1 MTATTVDHV
10 VPLRGAIDVE
20 LAGAKAATLA
30 VLAAEGFAV
39 PAGVVVTTRAFDEA
53 LADALTLGR
62 PVRVPADVLAALAEA
77 VRPWGSV
84 AVRSSAVAE
93 DLAGASY
100 AGLYT
105 SVLDVPAE
113 PAALAAAVEQCW
125 ASARSELVAG
135 YAGPRHTPGMAV
147 LVQTMVA
154 ATVAGVAFTADPVT
168 GERDVVVL
176 DAVPGVAARLVG
188 GEVTPDRWVV
198 RAERAERAAGA
209 REPAALDAES
219 ALAVARMAR
228 AVAGRWP
235 APQDIEWALAG
246 GEPVLLQ
253 ARPITALPVP
263 PVPVDVA
270 VPPGYWTR
278 ESTHARRPWTR
289 LTHDLYRARM
299 PALRAAVAELGL
311 LFEGLDVC
319 EIGGLEYT
327 RVVPLGDKE
336 PPNLPG
342 WLVPLAFR
350 LVPALRRRIR
360 SCVEAMRGDVPMS
373 VLHRWADEWRPDLE
387 ARTDALRDA
396 LLGDMTDDELDAHL
410 AAVVALGEDGIA
422 IHFRLHAAIAMVLG
436 EFAGCCRELL
446 GLDEAGWQRLVAGT
460 SVRSTEPARALAELA
475 AHVDKPDFP
484 DRFADHLRR
493 HCCRA
498 LSYELAEQALDE
510 RPELVLALMRDQM
523 ATGFDP
529 VANDRAL
536 AVAREQAAGAARAR
550 LSDVDRARFDAT
562 LAKALVA
569 YPIREDNN
577 FVTTA
582 APGAVIRKAVLE
594 YGRRLVAR
602 GQLPVPD
609 MAFHL
614 RPAELRAALRV
625 GDDLAAVVSRRAG
638 ERAWAMAN
646 PGPAHYGTPP
656 PPPPPL
662 TSLPPEAR
670 RANESFLWTIEQV
683 FGPDALAGGPRG
695 DDRVLSGIAA
705 SPGTYRGTVRIVH
718 DETEFDR
725 VRAGDVVVCP
735 TTSPVWSL
743 LFPIIGALVTD
754 EGGTLSHP
762 AIIAREH
769 GVPAVVATGVATATL
784 RDGQQ
789 VAVDGGA
796 GTVTVLA

>member
-1 MTATTVDHV
+1 MTATTVAHV
-10 VPLRGAIDVE
+10 VPLRGAVDVK

-39 PAGVVVTTRAFDEA
+39 PAGVVVTTGAFDEA
-53 LADALTLGR
+53 VAAGL

-113 PAALAAAVEQCW
+113 PAALAAAVERCW
-125 ASARSELVAG
+125 ASASSELVAG

-147 LVQTMVA
+147 LVQPMVTP
-154 ATVAGVAFTADPVT
+154 TVAGVAFTADPVT
-168 GERDVVVL
+168 GERDVIVL
-176 DAVPGVAARLVG
+176 DAVPGVAARLAA

-198 RAERAERAAGA
+198 RGDRAERAGSAG
-209 REPAALDAES
+209 EPAALDAES

-228 AVAGRWP
+228 AVAERRR
-235 APQDIEWALAG
+235 APQDIEWALAD

-253 ARPITALPVP
+253 ARPITALPVQ
-263 PVPVDVA
+263 PVPVDVE

-278 ESTHARRPWTR
+278 ESSHARRPWTR
-289 LTHDLYRARM
+289 LTHDLYLARM

-311 LFEGLDVC
+311 LFEGLDAR

-336 PPNLPG
+336 PPNLPS
-342 WLVPLAFR
+342 WLMPLVFR
-350 LVPALRRRIR
+350 VVPALRRRIR
-360 SCVEAMRGDVPMS
+360 TCVEAMRGDLPMS

-387 ARTDALRDA
+387 ARMDALRGAD
-396 LLGDMTDDELDAHL
+396 LGDLTVDELDAHL
-410 AAVVALGEDGIA
+410 TAAVALGEEGLT

-475 AHVDKPDFP
+475 AHVDEPDFP

-498 LSYELAEQALDE
+498 LSYELAEQSLDE
-510 RPELVLALMRDQM
+510 RPELVLALMRDQL
-523 ATGFDP
+523 AAGFDP
-529 VANDRAL
+529 AANDRAL
-536 AVAREQAAGAARAR
+536 AVEREQAAAEARAR
-550 LSDVDRARFDAT
+550 LSGVDRVRFDAT

-569 YPIREDNN
+569 YPVREDNN

-582 APGAVIRKAVLE
+582 APGALIRKAVLE
-594 YGRRLVAR
+594 YGRRLVDR
-602 GQLPVPD
+602 GRLPVLD

-614 RPAELRAALRV
+614 RPAELRAALRD
-625 GDDLAAVVSRRAG
+625 GDDVSAVVSRRAG

-670 RANESFLWTIEQV
+670 RANESFLWTVEQI
-683 FGPDALAGGPRG
+683 FGPDFLTGGPRG
-695 DDRVLSGIAA
+695 DDRVLPGVAA
-705 SPGTYRGTVRIVH
+705 SPGAYQGTVRIVH
-718 DETEFDR
+718 DETDFDR
-725 VRAGDVVVCP
+725 IQAGDVVVCP

-743 LFPIIGALVTD
+743 VFPIIGALVTD

-769 GVPAVVATGVATATL
+769 GVPAVVATRVATATL

-789 VAVDGGA
+789 VEVDGGA
-796 GTVTVLA
+796 GIVTVLA

>member
-10 VPLRGAIDVE
+10 VPLWSAIDVG

-39 PAGVVVTTRAFDEA
+39 PAGVVVTTRAFAEA
-53 LADALTLGR
+53 LAESVTLGE
-62 PVRVPADVLAALAEA
+62 PAQLPADVLAALVEA

-100 AGLYT
+100 AGMYT
-105 SVLDVPAE
+105 SVLDVPTE
-113 PAALAAAVEQCW
+113 PAALAAAVERCW

-135 YAGPRHTPGMAV
+135 YGGPGHVPAMAV
-147 LVQTMVA
+147 LVQPMVA

-176 DAVPGVAARLVG
+176 DAVPGVAARLAD

-198 RAERAERAAGA
+198 RADRAERAAGVG
-209 REPAALDAES
+209 EAALDADS

-228 AVAGRWP
+228 TVAGRRR

-263 PVPVDVA
+263 PVPVDVE

-278 ESTHARRPWTR
+278 EASHARRPWTR
-289 LTHDLYRARM
+289 LTHDLFRVRV

-311 LFEGLDVC
+311 LFEGLDAR

-336 PPNLPG
+336 PPNLPA
-342 WLVPLAFR
+342 WLVPVAFR
-350 LVPALRRRIR
+350 VIPTLRRRIR
-360 SCVEAMRGDVPMS
+360 TCVDAMRRDVPMR
-373 VLHRWADEWRPDLE
+373 VLRQWADEWRPDLE

-396 LLGDMTDDELDAHL
+396 DLGALTDDGLDAHL
-410 AAVVALGEDGIA
+410 AAAVALGEDGVD

-446 GLDEAGWQRLVAGT
+446 GWDEAGWQRLVAGT
-460 SVRSTEPARALAELA
+460 SVRSTEPAHVLAELA
-475 AHVDKPDFP
+475 AHVDEPDFA

-498 LSYELAEQALDE
+498 LSYELAEQSLDE
-510 RPELVLALMRDQM
+510 RPELVLALLRDQL

-529 VANDRAL
+529 VANDRTL
-536 AVAREQAAGAARAR
+536 AAEREQAASEARAR
-550 LSDVDRARFDAT
+550 LSDVDRARFDAA
-562 LAKALVA
+562 LARALVA
-569 YPIREDNN
+569 YPIREDNH

-582 APGAVIRKAVLE
+582 VPGALVRKAVLE

-625 GDDLAAVVSRRAG
+625 GDDVSAVASGRAG

-656 PPPPPL
+656 PPPPPM

-683 FGPDALAGGPRG
+683 FGPDFLAGGPRG
-695 DDRVLSGIAA
+695 DEKVLPGIAA
-705 SPGTYRGTVRIVH
+705 SPGAYRGTVRIVH

-769 GVPAVVATGVATATL
+769 GVPAVVATRVATATL
-784 RDGQQ
+784 RDGQR

>member
-1 MTATTVDHV
+1 MTATTVDQV
-10 VPLRGAIDVE
+10 LPLWSASNVE

-53 LADALTLGR
+53 VAEALGG
-62 PVRVPADVLAALAEA
+62 PVRVPAGVLAALAEA
-77 VRPWGSV
+77 VRSWGSV

-105 SVLDVPAE
+105 SVLDVPTE
-113 PAALAAAVEQCW
+113 PAALAAAVERCW
-125 ASARSELVAG
+125 ASASSELVAG
-135 YAGPRHTPGMAV
+135 YAGPRHNPGMAV
-147 LVQTMVA
+147 LVQPMVA
-154 ATVAGVAFTADPVT
+154 ATVAGIAFTADPVT
-168 GERDVVVL
+168 GEREVVVV
-176 DAVPGVAARLVG
+176 DAVPGVAARLAD
-188 GEVTPDRWVV
+188 GEETPDRWVV
-198 RAERAERAAGA
+198 REDRAERAAGA
-209 REPAALDAES
+209 TQPAALDAES
-219 ALAVARMAR
+219 ALAVARLAR
-228 AVAGRWP
+228 SVAGHRR
-235 APQDIEWALAG
+235 APQDIEWALAD

-263 PVPVDVA
+263 PVPVDIE

-278 ESTHARRPWTR
+278 ESSHARRPWTR
-289 LTHDLYRARM
+289 LTHDIFRARM
-299 PALRAAVAELGL
+299 PALREAVAELGL
-311 LFEGLDVC
+311 LFEGLDAR

-336 PPNLPG
+336 PPRLPQ

-350 LVPALRRRIR
+350 LIPALRRRIR
-360 SCVEAMRGDVPMS
+360 TCVDAMRADLPMQ
-373 VLHRWADEWRPDLE
+373 VLRRWPDEWRPDLE
-387 ARTDALRDA
+387 TRTDALRGAD
-396 LLGDMTDDELDAHL
+396 LGDLTDDELDTHL
-410 AAVVALGEDGIA
+410 AAVVELAEDGLA

-436 EFAGCCRELL
+436 EFAGCCQELL
-446 GLDEAGWQRLVAGT
+446 GWDEAGWQRLVAGT

-475 AHVDKPDFP
+475 THVDEPDFP

-493 HCCRA
+493 HCRRA
-498 LSYELAEQALDE
+498 LSYELAEQSLDE
-510 RPELVLALMRDQM
+510 RPELVLALMRDQL

-529 VANDRAL
+529 VACDRAL
-536 AVAREQAAGAARAR
+536 AVERDQAADEARSR
-550 LSDVDRARFDAT
+550 LSGVDRERFDAMV
-562 LAKALVA
+562 AKALVA
-569 YPIREDNN
+569 YPIREDNY

-582 APGAVIRKAVLE
+582 VPGALVRKAVLE
-594 YGRRLVAR
+594 YGRRLVER

-614 RPAELRAALRV
+614 RPAELRAVLWV

-670 RANESFLWTIEQV
+670 RANESFLWTIEQI
-683 FGPDALAGGPRG
+683 FGPDLLTGAPSG

-705 SPGTYRGTVRIVH
+705 SPGTYRGTVRIVR

-743 LFPIIGALVTD
+743 VFPIIGALVTD

-769 GVPAVVATGVATATL
+769 GVPAVVATRVATATL

-789 VAVDGGA
+789 VTVDGGA

>member
-10 VPLRGAIDVE
+10 VPLSGATDVE

-30 VLAAEGFAV
+30 GLAAEGFAV
-39 PAGVVVTTRAFDEA
+39 PAGMVVTTRAFDEV
-53 LADALTLGR
+53 LAAGR
-62 PVRVPADVLAALAEA
+62 PARVPAGVLAALVEA

-93 DLAGASY
+93 DLAGSSY

-105 SVLDVPAE
+105 SVLDVAAE
-113 PAALAAAVEQCW
+113 PAALAAAVERCW
-125 ASARSELVAG
+125 ASARSVLVAG
-135 YAGPRHTPGMAV
+135 YAGPRHAPGMAV
-147 LVQTMVA
+147 LVQPMVA
-154 ATVAGVAFTADPVT
+154 ATVGGVAFTADPVT

-176 DAVPGVAARLVG
+176 DAVPGVAARMAD

-198 RAERAERAAGA
+198 RADRAERAAGA
-209 REPAALDAES
+209 RGPAALDARA

-228 AVAGRWP
+228 AVAACRR
-235 APQDIEWALAG
+235 APQDIEWALAD

-263 PVPVDVA
+263 PVPIDVQ

-278 ESTHARRPWTR
+278 EASHARQPWTR
-289 LTHDLYRARM
+289 FTHDIFEVRV

-311 LFEGLDVC
+311 LFDGLDVC

-336 PPNLPG
+336 PPKLPA

-350 LVPALRRRIR
+350 VVPALRRRIR
-360 SCVEAMRGDVPMS
+360 TCVHAMRRDVPMG
-373 VLHRWADEWRPDLE
+373 VLRRWAPEWRPDLE
-387 ARTDALRDA
+387 ARMDALREAD
-396 LLGDMTDDELDAHL
+396 LGHLTDDELDTHL
-410 AAVVALGEDGIA
+410 AAVVALGEEGLE
-422 IHFRLHAAIAMVLG
+422 IHFWLHAAIAMVLG
-436 EFAGCCRELL
+436 EFAACCRELL
-446 GLDEAGWQRLVAGT
+446 GWDESGWQRLVAGT

-475 AHVDKPDFP
+475 THVDEPGFP
-484 DRFADHLRR
+484 DRFAEHLRR

-498 LSYELAEQALDE
+498 LSYELAEQSLDE
-510 RPELVLALMRDQM
+510 RPELVLALLRDQL
-523 ATGFDP
+523 AAGFDP

-536 AVAREQAAGAARAR
+536 AAERARAAAEARAR
-550 LSDVDRARFDAT
+550 LSDVDRVRFDAT

-569 YPIREDNN
+569 YPIREDNHL
-577 FVTTA
+577 VTTA
-582 APGAVIRKAVLE
+582 APAALIRKSVLE
-594 YGRRLVAR
+594 CGRRLVAR

-614 RPAELRAALRV
+614 RPAELRAVLRDGEDV
-625 GDDLAAVVSRRAG
+625 SAIVSRRAG

-683 FGPDALAGGPRG
+683 FGPDQRAGGPHAG
-695 DDRVLSGIAA
+695 NRVLSGVAA
-705 SPGTYRGTVRIVH
+705 SPGTYRGTVRIVR

-735 TTSPVWSL
+735 TTSPVWAL
-743 LFPIIGALVTD
+743 VFPIIGALVTD

-769 GVPAVVATGVATATL
+769 GVPAVVATRVATATL
-784 RDGQQ
+784 RDGQV

-796 GTVTVLA
+796 GTATVLG